1 MRNPGRPSQQLSLV
15 PPTAIDAK
23 FGRPPAPEDFSEP
36 EVRLWE
42 RLVLAR
48 RPNWYLG
55 SEAVLQTYVSKV
67 INNQKVEQALRGA
80 RAGPSA
86 RYVTLSRL
94 HRQGAL
100 LAATLATRLRLTR
113 STAIDKTL
121 ALALK
126 VVEARGDK
134 PSDPKIWRQLI
145 TYAPRWVVLGAAFRL
160 REERRMRV
168 QRRASGKSPARHR
181 RRQSPSQ
188 RCHNT
193 PFICVDGA

>member
-55 SEAVLQTYVSKV
+55 SEAVLQTYVSTV
-67 INNQKVEQALRGA
+67 INNQKVEQALRRA

-100 LAATLATRLRLTR
+100 LAATLATRLRLTP
-113 STAIDKTL
+113 STAIDKNIS
-121 ALALK
+121 
-126 VVEARGDK
+126 RDGSDK
-134 PSDPKIWRQLI
+134 PVAVASFGYPEQP
-145 TYAPRWVVLGAAFRL
+145 APAGRC
-160 REERRMRV
+160 
-168 QRRASGKSPARHR
+168 QRRGH
-181 RRQSPSQ
+181 Q
-188 RCHNT
+188 R
-193 PFICVDGA
+193 